1 MKLTRTRRTVTFLG
15 IAMILA
21 LSGCG
26 GGGSSS
32 AFVRPTPPPTP
43 PPVSGLTWQAGV
55 YQPSS
60 TFAARCETP
69 RSGNDPFTGAAY
81 PDVAGSALT
90 EKLWLRAWTN
100 ETYLWF
106 DEVPDNNPNDFT
118 TAAYFAQLKTDALT
132 ASGKPKDNFH
142 FSQPTD
148 EYNERTQSG
157 TSSGYGLAWEF
168 VSNRAP
174 RELIVRYIEPNSP
187 AGQTAIMRGAS
198 LQRIDDIDFI
208 STTDQNEID
217 AINAALFPSA
227 VGTTH
232 RFEFLTADGDTIS
245 TELSSA
251 VIELSPV
258 QNVQVL
264 DSAAGRIGY
273 LQFNSFITPSQAA
286 LIEAFQTFVDTT
298 ATEVILDL
306 RYNGG
311 GSLALSAQ
319 LAYMIA
325 GPNQTNNR
333 IFEDLVYNR
342 KRQAPAP
349 IPFYDRGIDYVNGVF
364 TDRRLPSPELT
375 RVFILSSENTCSAS
389 ESLINGLRGID
400 VEVVLI
406 GDTTCGKPFGF
417 APEDNC
423 GTTYFTIQLQGIN
436 DKGFGEYSDGF
447 SPVAS
452 PIFDDQIL
460 GCKVA
465 DDFDNALGSP
475 DEALL
480 ETAIYF
486 AENNQCPEEVI
497 APLSTAPTVYD
508 ADSPAIKTPNR
519 YLDAIM
525 NEDRSTIRKD
535 LN

>member
-1 MKLTRTRRTVTFLG
+1 MKLTQLKSTVTFLG
-15 IAMILA
+15 IALIVA

-26 GGGSSS
+26 GGGSSPL
-32 AFVRPTPPPTP
+32 VRPALPTPPPS
-43 PPVSGLTWQAGV
+43 SGPSWQAGV

-60 TFAARCETP
+60 VFAARCETP
-69 RSGNDPFTGAAY
+69 RSGNDPFTGAPF
-81 PDVAGSALT
+81 PDIASTALS
-90 EKLWLRAWTN
+90 EKLWLRSWTD

-106 DEVPDNNPNDFT
+106 DEVPDNNPNNFT

-157 TSSGYGLAWEF
+157 TSSEYGLAWEF
-168 VSNRAP
+168 VSNRSP
-174 RELIVRYIEPNSP
+174 RELIVRYTEPNSP

-198 LQRIDDIDFI
+198 LQKIDNIDFI
-208 STTDQNEID
+208 NTTDLNEID
-217 AINAALFPSA
+217 AINAALFPSVA
-227 VGTTH
+227 GTTH
-232 RFEFLTADGDTIS
+232 RFEFLTADGETIS
-245 TELSSA
+245 TELTSA

-264 DSAAGRIGY
+264 DTAAGRIGY
-273 LQFNSFITPSQAA
+273 LQFNSFITPSQAD
-286 LIEAFQTFVDTT
+286 LIEAFQTFVDNT

-349 IPFYDRGIDYVNGVF
+349 IPFYNRVIDYVNGVF
-364 TDRRLPSPELT
+364 TNTRLPSPELT

-417 APEDNC
+417 TPEDNC

-436 DKGFGEYSDGF
+436 DKGFGDFSDGF

-460 GCKVA
+460 GCRVA
-465 DDFDNALGSP
+465 DDFNNALGSP
-475 DEALL
+475 NEALL
-480 ETAIYF
+480 ETALYF
-486 AENNQCPEEVI
+486 VENDRCPEEVI
-497 APLSTAPTVYD
+497 APLSIARPVYD
-508 ADSPAIKTPNR
+508 PDSPAIKTPNR
-519 YLDAIM
+519 YLDAII
-525 NEDRSTIRKD
+525 NDDRSAISKD
-535 LN
+535 VN